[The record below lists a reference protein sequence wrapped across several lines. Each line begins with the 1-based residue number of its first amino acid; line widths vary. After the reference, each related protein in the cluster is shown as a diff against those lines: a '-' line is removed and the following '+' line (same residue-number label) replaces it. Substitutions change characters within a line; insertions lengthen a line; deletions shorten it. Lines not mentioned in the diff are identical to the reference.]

1 MNHRRTVIKI
11 RTRPYRPLSRYRARQ
26 MRAHLID
33 VVRGIALM
41 IVSIGSVAA
50 APFVLSILSRGHL

>member
-1 MNHRRTVIKI
+1 MNHRNRHNH
-11 RTRPYRPLSRYRARQ
+11 YRARQ

-33 VVRGIALM
+33 VARGIALM
-41 IVSIGSVAA
+41 IVSIGSVVA